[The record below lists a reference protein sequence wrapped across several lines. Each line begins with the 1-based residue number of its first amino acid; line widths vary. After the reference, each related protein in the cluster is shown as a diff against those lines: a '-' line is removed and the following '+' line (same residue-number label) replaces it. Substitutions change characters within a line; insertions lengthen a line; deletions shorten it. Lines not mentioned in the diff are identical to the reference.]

1 MAVVRPDY
9 DSAPRGVADA
19 ARHREKVKDAIK
31 RNLQE
36 ILGNEAIIT
45 QSGNRVVR
53 VPVRGLKSYRFVH
66 GGTEGLGGGFGT
78 GQRKKGKVLSRRPKP
93 GRGLPGKPGEEPG
106 VDYLETEI
114 EIEEL
119 IKMMLED
126 LGLPNL
132 REKERRMAKV
142 VSGWK
147 YDSIEKTGIHP
158 RLDKKRSVIE
168 AIKRTEVLV
177 GALMEET
184 GRSEDECREALNR
197 TEGDMLA
204 ALELLRAESLVPA
217 AAAAE
222 AVSAMTGV
230 VSHPYLDGSDL
241 RYRTVSEEV
250 EERSNAVVLAMMDV
264 SGSMDVTKKY
274 FARSFF
280 FWMVSFLRTL
290 YAHVEI
296 RFIAHTTE
304 AKLVSEEEFF
314 HKGESGGTRCASA
327 YELAAHLVET
337 EYPSE
342 SWNIYPFHFSDGED
356 WDSWKSLDAL
366 RSLLSHNVSAFG
378 YGEIQGEYS
387 ASVLMGTLERG
398 LSMKKCIKDDLTYY
412 EGQWGETPLVGV
424 VLKGKKDLY
433 PALRIFLSPER
444 AVEARV
450 GGAER

>member
-1 MAVVRPDY
+1 
-9 DSAPRGVADA
+9 
-19 ARHREKVKDAIK
+19 
-31 RNLQE
+31 
-36 ILGNEAIIT
+36 
-45 QSGNRVVR
+45 
-53 VPVRGLKSYRFVH
+53 
-66 GGTEGLGGGFGT
+66 
-78 GQRKKGKVLSRRPKP
+78 
-93 GRGLPGKPGEEPG
+93 
-106 VDYLETEI
+106 
-114 EIEEL
+114 
-119 IKMMLED
+119 
-126 LGLPNL
+126 
-132 REKERRMAKV
+132 
-142 VSGWK
+142 
-147 YDSIEKTGIHP
+147 
-158 RLDKKRSVIE
+158 
-168 AIKRTEVLV
+168 
-177 GALMEET
+177 
-184 GRSEDECREALNR
+184 
-197 TEGDMLA
+197 
-204 ALELLRAESLVPA
+204 
-217 AAAAE
+217 
-222 AVSAMTGV
+222 
-230 VSHPYLDGSDL
+230 
-241 RYRTVSEEV
+241 
-250 EERSNAVVLAMMDV
+250 VVLAMMDV

-450 GGAER
+450 GEAER